1 METQLH
7 VRGRIPTLQAIEG
20 RNQSGR
26 LDRFL
31 PRVGGWIREKRLRLA
46 VYAVGWFPLTLLLR
60 DFYAGNLTVNPIQAL
75 TQRLGKYA
83 LYFLVLSLACT
94 PFNTLFKFRQALTIR
109 RTLGLFAFM
118 YASLH
123 FLTFVGLDYTFNLRM
138 LKGAI
143 FEKPFVLVGLGAL
156 TILVLMAITSFRWW
170 MKLLGKNW
178 KRLHRLVYLA
188 AGLVIV
194 HYSWSIKGNV
204 LRLQGDVVR
213 PLVFSIVVAFLLVLR
228 IPLVRRWVSSI
239 RGKQ

>member
-1 METQLH
+1 
-7 VRGRIPTLQAIEG
+7 
-20 RNQSGR
+20 
-26 LDRFL
+26 
-31 PRVGGWIREKRLRLA
+31 
-46 VYAVGWFPLTLLLR
+46 
-60 DFYAGNLTVNPIQAL
+60 
-75 TQRLGKYA
+75 
-83 LYFLVLSLACT
+83 
-94 PFNTLFKFRQALTIR
+94 
-109 RTLGLFAFM
+109 M